1 VTPRVSVVT
10 PTRDRHD
17 MLPGALAS
25 ALGQREVD
33 LEVIVVDDG
42 SDPPVSDG
50 LVSDPRLRVA
60 RHDSPAGVSA
70 ARNTGIERSRAPWI
84 AFLDD
89 DDLWAPDKLTS
100 QLNAAEAA
108 GAAWAYG
115 GDVTVDHDL
124 RVISGESPPSPIVVM
139 ADLESY
145 NSVPA
150 GASNVIVRADALATA
165 GPFDPSLKTS
175 EDWDMWIR
183 LARCCGTPAAVSRP
197 LVACRMHS
205 SNVLPDLRAIVE
217 EPERLAARY
226 GLSLEPAAPLR
237 RAAWSCLRAG
247 RRMDAVRYYGRAAAR
262 GDLTSVGRA
271 AAALLHPAARRSR
284 PHEIRRRPM
293 DAWVGAAQVWLADL
307 RSAAAGAEG
316 RD

>member
-1 VTPRVSVVT
+1 VTPRLSVVT

-17 MLPGALAS
+17 LLSGALRS
-25 ALGQREVD
+25 ALGQRGVEF
-33 LEVIVVDDG
+33 EVIVVDDG

-60 RHDSPAGVSA
+60 RHDTPAGVSA
-70 ARNTGIERSRAPWI
+70 ARNTGIEWSRAPWI

-115 GDVTVDHDL
+115 GDVTVDDDL
-124 RVISGESPPSPIVVM
+124 RVISGGPPPSPGVVM

-183 LARCCGTPAAVSRP
+183 LARCCGPPAAVSRP
-197 LVACRMHS
+197 LVACRMHRGSAS
-205 SNVLPDLRAIVE
+205 SNMNVVLAEIETIATRHGVSID
-217 EPERLAARY
+217 
-226 GLSLEPAAPLR
+226 R
-237 RAAWSCLRAG
+237 RRHYRWAAWTALRAG
-247 RRMDAVRYYGRAAAR
+247 RRLESIVRYLQATAR
-262 GDLTSVGRA
+262 GD
-271 AAALLHPAARRSR
+271 
-284 PHEIRRRPM
+284 
-293 DAWVGAAQVWLADL
+293 VGALGRIAVVLLQPDLAK
-307 RSAAAGAEG
+307 RRGYARNEWTAEAEKWIE
-316 RD
+316 RLSS

>member
-17 MLPGALAS
+17 MLSSALAS
-25 ALGQREVD
+25 ALGQRGVEF
-33 LEVIVVDDG
+33 EVIVVDDG

-60 RHDSPAGVSA
+60 RHDTPAGVSA
-70 ARNTGIERSRAPWI
+70 ARNTGIERARAPWI

-115 GDVTVDHDL
+115 GDVTVDRDL
-124 RVISGESPPSPIVVM
+124 RVISGGPPPSPAVVM

-183 LARCCGTPAAVSRP
+183 LARCCGPPAAVSRP
-197 LVACRMHS
+197 LVACRMHA

-226 GLSLEPAAPLR
+226 ELSLERAAPLR
-237 RAAWSCLRAG
+237 RAAWACLRAG
-247 RRMDAVRYYGRAAAR
+247 RRIDAVRYYGRAAAR
-262 GDLTSVGRA
+262 GDLSSVGRA
-271 AAALLHPAARRSR
+271 VAALLHPAARRSK
-284 PHEIRRRPM
+284 PHEIRHGPV
-293 DAWVGAAQVWLADL
+293 ATWAGAAQVWLVDL
-307 RSAAAGAEG
+307 RSTATGAEG

>member
-17 MLPGALAS
+17 MLRGALRS
-25 ALGQREVD
+25 ALGQRGVE

-42 SDPPVSDG
+42 SDPPVPGG
-50 LVSDPRLRVA
+50 LVPDPRLRVT
-60 RHDSPAGVSA
+60 RHDTSAGVSA
-70 ARNTGIERSRAPWI
+70 ARNTGIRQARAPWI

-89 DDLWAPDKLTS
+89 DDLWAPDKITS
-100 QLNAAEAA
+100 QLNAAETA

-115 GDVTVDHDL
+115 GDVTVDDDL
-124 RVISGESPPSPIVVM
+124 RVISGEPPPSSGQVI
-139 ADLESY
+139 ADLESF

-150 GASNVIVRADALATA
+150 GASNVIVRADALAAA

-183 LARCCGTPAAVSRP
+183 LARCCGPPAAVSRP
-197 LVACRMHS
+197 LVACRMHA

-217 EPERLAARY
+217 EPERLAARH
-226 GLSLEPAAPLR
+226 GLSLERAAPLR
-237 RAAWSCLRAG
+237 RAAWASLRAG
-247 RRMDAVRYYGRAAAR
+247 RRIEAVRYYGRAAAR
-262 GDLTSVGRA
+262 GNLSSLGRA
-271 AAALLHPAARRSR
+271 AAALLHPAARRSM
-284 PHEIRRRPM
+284 PHEIRHRPVE
-293 DAWVGAAQVWLADL
+293 AWAGAAQVWLADL

>member
-197 LVACRMHS
+197 LVACRMHRGSAS
-205 SNVLPDLRAIVE
+205 SNMDVVLAEIE
-217 EPERLAARY
+217 TIATRY
-226 GLSLEPAAPLR
+226 DVPIDR
-237 RAAWSCLRAG
+237 RRHYRWAAWTALRAG
-247 RRMDAVRYYGRAAAR
+247 RTSKAIVLYLQAAAR
-262 GDLTSVGRA
+262 GDIGALGRIA
-271 AAALLHPAARRSR
+271 VVVLKPTLAKRRDYPR
-284 PHEIRRRPM
+284 NE
-293 DAWVGAAQVWLADL
+293 WT
-307 RSAAAGAEG
+307 AEAEKWIETVSQ
-316 RD
+316 